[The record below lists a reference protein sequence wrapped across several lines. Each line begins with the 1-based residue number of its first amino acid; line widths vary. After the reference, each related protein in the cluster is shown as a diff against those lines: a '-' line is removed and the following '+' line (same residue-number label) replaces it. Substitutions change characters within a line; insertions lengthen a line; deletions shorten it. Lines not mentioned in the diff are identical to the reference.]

1 MIVGTKISKFQRN
14 APSAKAIC
22 GLNARLS
29 MEIESLSV
37 FAVFVTVL
45 WGMGMR
51 MLYSHIEHSVALI
64 NMKEPSLTLTEEL
77 KQEFYDLLNM
87 ALEDT
92 VGNMKMPS
100 AFDHALGAISQIV
113 QSRMMAKI
121 PPQVFEGVTALADHG
136 SPQEEENY

>member
-1 MIVGTKISKFQRN
+1 
-14 APSAKAIC
+14 
-22 GLNARLS
+22 

-64 NMKEPSLTLTEEL
+64 NMKEPQLSLTEEL
-77 KQEFYDLLNM
+77 KQEFYDLLTI
-87 ALEDT
+87 ALDDT
-92 VGNMKMPS
+92 VGNMKMPT

-113 QSRMMAKI
+113 QSRMVAKI
-121 PPQVFEGVTALADHG
+121 PPNIIEGLTVSEDYGRQT
-136 SPQEEENY
+136 QEENN